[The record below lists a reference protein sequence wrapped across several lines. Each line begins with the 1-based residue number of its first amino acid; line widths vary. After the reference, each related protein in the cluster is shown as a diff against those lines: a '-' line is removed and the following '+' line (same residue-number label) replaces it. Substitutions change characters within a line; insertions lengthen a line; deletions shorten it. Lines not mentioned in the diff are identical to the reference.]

1 MFSKRILLAGLL
13 SLSAPAALLAQTQTL
28 DGVSRISRSAISPIY
43 AGNEVK
49 GYIMYAKGDKADKKN
64 DNYLLDFYDQ
74 DLAKVS
80 SITVQKPS
88 GRYYLLGDSFN
99 GSAFG
104 LYFFNM
110 KEGTLEIETYDTS
123 LKKLG
128 TKVISEMSKVDKM
141 KVQQVLQQKSSGAEE
156 QAFSDMEL
164 FPVPG
169 YGFVRNSYE
178 GMMKGFTLQMYDN
191 QLNEKWTLSSE
202 PKSKYYESINIS
214 EANDKYI
221 LATIMRRDGMFSK
234 KLESFFLVIDAAT
247 GKKIMDLPVEAAAT
261 EQLSLSSFTFDA
273 PKHEFV
279 AMGEFYKL
287 DDKPFVNKSQ
297 GFYLKRFSETGQ
309 PVMSKNYGWQNEVR
323 AAMPAAALPSL
334 EEGYVNY
341 AQSIVRGA
349 NGKTYI
355 VAEQYKIIADGL
367 GIAAQMMGGRG
378 VSVSKGKIANMF
390 VFALD
395 PTYKLTDVK
404 FYPKDESRA
413 IVPPGG
419 GFMGAGILG
428 MYFKSSGQFDY
439 QFMQKNDA
447 NSQFNAVYINYDKEK
462 GEQTKKII
470 GNLAFGDNGQFK
482 LDKIDM
488 TSNATASFLYPAK
501 PGYLMMV
508 EYLKKDKKVGMK
520 LVKVNI

>member
-80 SITVQKPS
+80 SVTVQKPS
-88 GRYYLLGDSFN
+88 GRYYMLANSFN

-104 LYFFNM
+104 LYFYNL
-110 KEGTLEIETYDTS
+110 KDNTLEMETYDTS

-128 TKVISEMSKVDKM
+128 SKVIEDPSKMDKM
-141 KVQQVLQQKSSGAEE
+141 KIQMAFQQKSSGSEE
-156 QAFSDMEL
+156 QPFSGMEL

-178 GMMKGFTLQMYDN
+178 GMMKGYALQLYDN
-191 QLNEKWTLSSE
+191 QMNLKWTLASD
-202 PKSKYYESINIS
+202 PKAKDYEAITIT
-214 EANDKYI
+214 EATDKYI
-221 LATIMRRDGMFSK
+221 LATMMRKSGMMSK
-234 KLESFFLVIDAAT
+234 KVESYMIVIDAAT
-247 GKKIMDLPVEAAAT
+247 GKKIMDLPVETSKT
-261 EQLSLSSFTFDA
+261 EQLSLSSFSFDPA
-273 PKHEFV
+273 KREFV
-279 AMGEFYKL
+279 AMGEYYKL
-287 DDKPFVNKSQ
+287 DDKPFVNKSE
-297 GFYLKRFSETGQ
+297 GFYLKRFSESGQ
-309 PVMSKNYGWQNEVR
+309 PTLAKNYGWHNEVR
-323 AAMPAAALPSL
+323 AAMPAEALPSL
-334 EEGYVNY
+334 EAGYVNY

-355 VAEQYKIIADGL
+355 VAEQYKLVADGL
-367 GIAAQMMGGRG
+367 GIAMAMMGQGAG
-378 VSVSKGKIANMF
+378 VQKGKIANMM

-395 PTYKLTDVK
+395 PSYKLTDVK
-404 FYPKDESRA
+404 FYPKDESQA
-413 IVPPGG
+413 MLPGIG
-419 GFMGAGILG
+419 GAGLMG
-428 MYFKSSGQFDY
+428 MYLKATGQFDY

-447 NSQFNAVYINYDKEK
+447 SSQFNAVYINYDKEK
-462 GEQTKKII
+462 GEKTKKII
-470 GNLAFGDNGQFK
+470 GNMAFGDNGQFK

-488 TSNATASFLYPAK
+488 TSNATASYLYPAK

-508 EYLKKDKKVGMK
+508 DYLKKDKKLGMK

>member
-28 DGVSRISRSAISPIY
+28 DGVSRVSRSAISPIY

-49 GYIMYAKGDKADKKN
+49 GYIMYAKGDKANKKN

-80 SITVQKPS
+80 SVTIQKPS
-88 GRYYLLGDSFN
+88 GKYLLLSNAFN
-99 GSAFG
+99 GSSFG
-104 LYFFNM
+104 LYFYNM
-110 KEGTLEIETYDTS
+110 KENTLEIETYDTG

-128 TKVISEMSKVDKM
+128 TKVIDEVSKMDRM
-141 KVQQVLQQKSSGAEE
+141 KLQQTLMQKASGNEE

-164 FPVPG
+164 FAVPG
-169 YGFVRNSYE
+169 FGFVRNSYQ
-178 GMMKGFTLQMYDN
+178 GMMHGYSLQLFDN
-191 QLNEKWTLSSE
+191 QLNPKWTLSSD
-202 PKSKYYESINIS
+202 PKSKYYEAINIS
-214 EANDKYI
+214 EATDKYI
-221 LATIMRRDGMFSK
+221 LATIMRREGLMSK
-234 KLESFFLVIDAAT
+234 KVESFMVVIDAAT
-247 GKKIMDLPVEAAAT
+247 GKKIMDLPVEASKT
-261 EQLSLSSFTFDA
+261 EQLSLNSFGFDPA
-273 PKHEFV
+273 KREFV

-287 DDKPFVNKSQ
+287 NDKPFVNKSQ

-309 PVMSKNYGWQNEVR
+309 PVVTKNYGWQNEVR
-323 AAMPAAALPSL
+323 AAMPAEALPSL
-334 EEGYVNY
+334 EAGFVNY

-355 VAEQYKIIADGL
+355 VAEQYKVVADGL
-367 GIAAQMMGGRG
+367 GIAMAMMGGG
-378 VSVSKGKIANMF
+378 SSVAKGKIANML

-395 PTYKLTDVK
+395 PSYKLTDVK
-404 FYPKDESRA
+404 FYPKDESSA
-413 IVPPGG
+413 ALP
-419 GFMGAGILG
+419 GAGGTGLMG
-428 MYFKSSGQFDY
+428 MYLKATGQFDY

-462 GEQTKKII
+462 GEKTKRII
-470 GNLAFGDNGQFK
+470 GNMAFGDNGQFK

-488 TSNATASFLYPAK
+488 TSTATASYLYPAK

-508 EYLKKDKKVGMK
+508 DYLKKDKKLGMK

>member
-28 DGVSRISRSAISPIY
+28 DGVSRIYRSAISPIY

-49 GYIMYAKGDKADKKN
+49 GYIMYAKGDKADRKN

-80 SITVQKPS
+80 SVTVQKPA
-88 GRYYLLGDSFN
+88 GRYYLLANSFN

-104 LYFFNM
+104 LYFYNT
-110 KEGTLEIETYDTS
+110 KDNSLEIETYDTS

-128 TKVISEMSKVDKM
+128 SKTIEEPSKMDKM
-141 KVQQVLQQKSSGAEE
+141 KIQQAFMQKSNGAEE

-178 GMMKGFTLQMYDN
+178 GLMKGYTLEMYDN
-191 QLNEKWTLSSE
+191 QLNLKWTLASD
-202 PKSKYYESINIS
+202 PKSKEYEMVNIT
-214 EANDKYI
+214 EATDKYI
-221 LATIMRRDGMFSK
+221 LATMMRKSGMMSK
-234 KLESFFLVIDAAT
+234 KIDSYMVVIDAAT
-247 GKKIMDLPVEAAAT
+247 GKKIMDLPVETSKT
-261 EQLSLSSFTFDA
+261 EQLSLGSFTFDPA
-273 PKHEFV
+273 KREFV
-279 AMGEFYKL
+279 AMGEYYKL
-287 DDKPFVNKSQ
+287 NDKPFVNKSE
-297 GFYLKRFSETGQ
+297 GFYLKRFSESGQ
-309 PVMSKNYGWQNEVR
+309 PTLSKNYGWHNEVR
-323 AAMPAAALPSL
+323 AAMPAEALPSL
-334 EEGYVNY
+334 EAGYVNY

-355 VAEQYKIIADGL
+355 VAEQYKVVADGL
-367 GIAAQMMGGRG
+367 GIAMAMMGSRG
-378 VSVSKGKIANMF
+378 VGVQKGKISNMM

-395 PTYKLTDVK
+395 PSYKLTDVK
-404 FYPKDESRA
+404 FYPKDESQA
-413 IVPPGG
+413 TLPGIG
-419 GFMGAGILG
+419 ATGLMGVYLKAT
-428 MYFKSSGQFDY
+428 GQFDY

-462 GEQTKKII
+462 GEKTKKII
-470 GNLAFGDNGQFK
+470 GNMAFGDNGQFK

-488 TSNATASFLYPAK
+488 TSSATASYLYPAK
-501 PGYLMMV
+501 PGYLMMLD
-508 EYLKKDKKVGMK
+508 YLKKEKKVGMK

>member
-1 MFSKRILLAGLL
+1 MLLAGLL
-13 SLSAPAALLAQTQTL
+13 ALPGLGAHAQTQTL
-28 DGVSRISRSAISPIY
+28 DGVARIYRSAISPIY

-49 GYIMYAKGDKADKKN
+49 GYIMYAKGDKADRKN

-80 SITVQKPS
+80 NITVQKPS
-88 GRYYLLGDSFN
+88 GRYYLLANSFN

-104 LYFFNM
+104 LYFYNL
-110 KEGTLEIETYDTS
+110 KDNSLEIETYDTS

-128 TKVISEMSKVDKM
+128 SKVIGDLSKMDKM
-141 KVQQVLQQKSSGAEE
+141 KIQQSFQQKSSGAEE

-178 GMMKGFTLQMYDN
+178 GMMKGYALQMYDN
-191 QLNEKWTLSSE
+191 QMNLKWTLASD
-202 PKSKYYESINIS
+202 PKSKEYEAINIT
-214 EANDKYI
+214 EATDKYI
-221 LATIMRRDGMFSK
+221 LATMMRKSGMLSK
-234 KLESFFLVIDAAT
+234 KAESYMVVIDAVT
-247 GKKIMDLPVEAAAT
+247 GKKIMDLPVETSKT
-261 EQLSLSSFTFDA
+261 EQLSLSSFTFDPA
-273 PKHEFV
+273 KREFI

-287 DDKPFVNKSQ
+287 NDKPYVNKSE
-297 GFYLKRFSETGQ
+297 GFYLKRFSESGQ
-309 PVMSKNYGWQNEVR
+309 PTVAKNYGWHNEVR
-323 AAMPAAALPSL
+323 AAMPAEALPSL
-334 EEGYVNY
+334 EAGYVNY

-355 VAEQYKIIADGL
+355 VAEQYKVVADGV
-367 GIAAQMMGGRG
+367 GIAMAMMGGGAG
-378 VSVSKGKIANMF
+378 VQKGKIANMM

-395 PTYKLTDVK
+395 PSYKLTDVK
-404 FYPKDESRA
+404 FYPKDESQA
-413 IVPPGG
+413 MLPGIG
-419 GFMGAGILG
+419 GAGLMG
-428 MYFKSSGQFDY
+428 MYLKATGQFDY

-462 GEQTKKII
+462 GEKTKRII
-470 GNLAFGDNGQFK
+470 GNVAFGDNGQFK
-482 LDKIDM
+482 VDKIDM
-488 TSNATASFLYPAK
+488 TSSATASYLYPAK

-508 EYLKKDKKVGMK
+508 DYLKKEKKVGMK